1 MKGYWRKARD
11 DRTSVG
17 NLITWSRWGTSFPL
31 YFKVL
36 ALVSFVNHCRKKIQK
51 NFFVMVMTLRCFV
64 YFPASYYVADC
75 TSELWFFV
83 FQGIRFRGLSIPEC
97 LITSCPP
104 WGRAITRGPALA
116 SSDWKGD
123 HLDFIVIP
131 LMLFLT
137 YGPFLYVFMLSI
149 N

>member
-1 MKGYWRKARD
+1 MKGYWRNARD

-17 NLITWSRWGTSFPL
+17 NLLSWSRWGTSFPL

-75 TSELWFFV
+75 TSELWFFG
-83 FQGIRFRGLSIPEC
+83 FQGICFRGLSIPEC
-97 LITSCPP
+97 QKVL
-104 WGRAITRGPALA
+104 PAAHPEGEPLPEGLL
-116 SSDWKGD
+116 WLLLTGK
-123 HLDFIVIP
+123 VIIWIS
-131 LMLFLT
+131 
-137 YGPFLYVFMLSI
+137 LSYL
-149 N
+149 